1 MTRTLMPADQLADS
15 AKSGLS
21 LPSSTGRVLA
31 LQVAGSVRLFGVWE
45 LLVRLGVIQGFLF
58 GQPSGIVSSFVMR
71 LGNGSLILDTW
82 LTVYEALIGF
92 VVGTILG
99 ASSGLALWYSTAVA
113 RIVEP
118 LIVAL
123 NSVPKVALAPI
134 VILWFGTGLFSKI
147 ALAVS
152 LTSLVALIAAYQAA
166 KDADPD
172 LQSLL
177 FSMGADKHRI
187 FTRVVVPCSLPFI
200 IATFR
205 INIGFALVG
214 AVVGEFITS
223 QHGLGHL
230 IFTASSFYD
239 LNGVW
244 VGIFT
249 LMIVGF
255 MFYFVIDYIERG
267 LLPWK
272 MKTSV
277 QKFQL

>member
-31 LQVAGSVRLFGVWE
+31 LQVAGSVLLFGVWE